1 MKYINA
7 YLAIIAM
14 FLLILTG
21 CVKALNGDRYSDENH
36 LDEQM
41 NSENKSEDKNSE
53 LNDKVAGEEEMIGQ
67 IKGLKNQAF
76 YEVKEIKDIVYGKGL
91 VSDSWED
98 QEYHEK
104 HLTLDLYEPVNFN
117 GLKPAIIMV
126 HGGGLITG
134 SKEHGPIVS
143 MCQYFASRGWLAV
156 SINYRLN
163 DDCGMIPDQW
173 EETVSSNP
181 LFEGLDTARAIYPA
195 ARDTKAA
202 VRWLYAH
209 SDEYGIDTE
218 YISLG
223 GGSAGAYLSI
233 ALGGTEEVD
242 YLAEISNDLD
252 WTLETTY
259 PDYPSRVH
267 TILDFW
273 GGPGF
278 ANSIQVVYGKEV
290 FGPDSPPILI
300 VHGDEDKVVNYNN
313 ASRLVDIYETN
324 GLDYELITLKGQGH
338 SAWQAQVDGQ
348 TLEEIAFRFVVESQ
362 KLRVD

>member
-1 MKYINA
+1 MKYIKA
-7 YLAIIAM
+7 YLVILAM
-14 FLLILTG
+14 FLLTLTG
-21 CVKALNGDRYSDENH
+21 CVKALNVDNYSDDNHSDELMNTENI
-36 LDEQM
+36 
-41 NSENKSEDKNSE
+41 SEDKNSV
-53 LNDKVAGEEEMIGQ
+53 LKDNLVGEQEMIGQ

-76 YEVKEIKDIVYGKGL
+76 YEVKEIKDIVYGQGL
-91 VSDSWED
+91 VRDSWEV
-98 QEYHEK
+98 QEYREK
-104 HLTLDLYEPVNFN
+104 DLTLDLYEPANFD

-134 SKEHGPIVS
+134 SKEHGPIVR

-209 SDEYGIDTE
+209 SDEYGIDTD

-233 ALGGTEEVD
+233 AVGGTEEDD

-259 PDYPSRVH
+259 PDYPSQVH
-267 TILDFW
+267 TLLDFW

-290 FGPDSPPILI
+290 FGPDTPPILI

-313 ASRLVDIYETN
+313 ASRLVGICETN
-324 GLDYELITLKGQGH
+324 DLDYELITLEGQGH

-348 TLEEIAFRFVVESQ
+348 TLEEIAFRFVLERQ
-362 KLRVD
+362 ELTVD